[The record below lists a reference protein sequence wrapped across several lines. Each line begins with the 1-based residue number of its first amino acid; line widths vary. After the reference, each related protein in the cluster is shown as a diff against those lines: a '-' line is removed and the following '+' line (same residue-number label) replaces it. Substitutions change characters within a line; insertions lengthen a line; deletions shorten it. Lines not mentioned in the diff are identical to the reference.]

1 MHGWIVLAHGSREPR
16 ARESF
21 ERLVARL
28 GTMVPDCTVVPAYF
42 SLGEPDLPTQVGAL
56 AAAGVRHIRILPL
69 FLLDGVHLRRDIP
82 ALVAELA
89 QRWPAVEVRLE
100 PGLHDDPGLLAL
112 LAQRLRG

>member
-1 MHGWIVLAHGSREPR
+1 
-16 ARESF
+16 
-21 ERLVARL
+21 
-28 GTMVPDCTVVPAYF
+28 MVPDCTVVPAYF

-69 FLLDGVHLRRDIP
+69 FHFGGVHLRRDIP